1 MRPRSLVSLSIAILI
16 PIALGAT
23 YAVGTGG
30 DSGPA
35 AATLS
40 ERAGA
45 IESMKAGAQA
55 VASAH
60 RIARAKCGHLGA
72 VERGNCRTEA
82 RAEAKRALKAVM
94 ETEPRV

>member
-1 MRPRSLVSLSIAILI
+1 MKQRSLAALSLAILI

-30 DSGPA
+30 DSGQA
-35 AATLS
+35 AATVP
-40 ERAGA
+40 EKAA
-45 IESMKAGAQA
+45 TIESMKAGAQA

-82 RAEAKRALKAVM
+82 RAEAKRALKAVQ
-94 ETEPRV
+94 EAEPRL

>member
-1 MRPRSLVSLSIAILI
+1 MKPSSLAKLSIAILI

-30 DSGPA
+30 DSGQA
-35 AATLS
+35 AAMVS
-40 ERAGA
+40 ERASA

-72 VERGNCRTEA
+72 AERGNCRTEA
-82 RAEAKRALKAVM
+82 RAEAKRALKAVQ
-94 ETEPRV
+94 ETEP